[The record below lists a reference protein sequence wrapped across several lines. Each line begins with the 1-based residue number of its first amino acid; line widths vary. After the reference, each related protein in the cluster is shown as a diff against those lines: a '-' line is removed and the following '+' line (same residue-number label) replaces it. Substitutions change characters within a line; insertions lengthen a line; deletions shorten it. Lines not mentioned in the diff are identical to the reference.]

1 MSFVKLKYSTTIKA
15 KFAITQ
21 KLLEKLQVWAL
32 HSFLR
37 KERIKI
43 IH

>member
-1 MSFVKLKYSTTIKA
+1 MSFIKLKYSTTIKA

-21 KLLEKLQVWAL
+21 KLLEKPQVWAL

-37 KERIKI
+37 KEQIII

>member
-32 HSFLR
+32 RSFLR